1 MDNFASCSVMIRAA
15 KTAAPASHHRI
26 LVFGQ
31 AAVDIPASLPTT
43 RVNNVTIIGVAEP
56 IGEAK
61 SLDSHLTFDEPNP
74 TPTTITDAVRELV
87 GSYVVIAEHSDRLL
101 IIPDGISSIPI
112 SIEAEMLVS
121 SAPHANTEAESATL
135 PTSFYCTLLRK
146 NAQRTSSL
154 IRRFAPK
161 HSGRNLTSEAILCE
175 FFQLLDRV
183 RQVSD
188 SFNLTYQPSS
198 HSSLGAIADK
208 STWWQPNQRPDQISG
223 MPMHADEL
231 LWTFGCSKLP
241 RIVPPQSL
249 DDYALTTGGEIAKD
263 ARRLFPNFNWEGQL
277 IVSAGFH
284 PHDFL
289 EWETSSTTAVQ
300 RKTLGLPAEASY
312 FSPLSARSVAETLLS
327 LPKDE
332 RTKNRHT
339 LSAIQNGKT
348 FSRLVAAQALTERAG
363 PTDSTLVSLDMETD
377 SPLRGL
383 ETFVGVRTNELVIP
397 AEVLSDAGAVQATA
411 TFDSAQGGFVI
422 RFRTP
427 YAVEQPSQNLAVQLL
442 VNGIKFAQDTAG
454 VDGATQQ
461 IRVTGLSRGDR
472 VSLRIQ
478 AMKPL
483 PASWTRPSRMRVEAW
498 EPVSEWSDL
507 TNPTCVSWSSATAHI
522 IDEGAA

>member
-1 MDNFASCSVMIRAA
+1 MDNIASCSVMIRAA
-15 KTAAPASHHRI
+15 KIAAPEGHHRI
-26 LVFGQ
+26 LVFGEV
-31 AAVDIPASLPTT
+31 AVDIPAGLPTT
-43 RVNNVTIIGVAEP
+43 RLNNVTIIGVAEP

-61 SLDSHLTFDEPNP
+61 SLGSHLTFDEPNP

-87 GSYVVIAEHSDRLL
+87 GSYVVIVEHSDRLL
-101 IIPDGISSIPI
+101 IMPDGIRSIPI
-112 SIEAEMLVS
+112 SIEAEILVS
-121 SAPHANTEAESATL
+121 SVPPVNTAAESATL
-135 PTSFYCTLLRK
+135 PTNFYCTLLRK
-146 NAQRTSSL
+146 NAQETLSL

-161 HSGRNLTSEAILCE
+161 HCGRHLTSEAILSE
-175 FFQLLDRV
+175 LLQLLDRV

-188 SFNLTYQPSS
+188 SFNLAYQPSS

-231 LWTFGCSKLP
+231 LWTFGCSKVP

-249 DDYALTTGGEIAKD
+249 DDYALTAGGEISKD
-263 ARRLFPNFNWEGQL
+263 AGRLFPNFNWEGQL
-277 IVSAGFH
+277 IVRTGFH

-339 LSAIQNGKT
+339 LNAIQNGKT
-348 FSRLVAAQALTERAG
+348 FSRLVAAQALTECAG
-363 PTDSTLVSLDMETD
+363 PTGSTPVSLDLEAD

-397 AEVLSDAGAVQATA
+397 VDVLEDAGAVQATA
-411 TFDSAQGGFVI
+411 TFDSVQGGFVI

-427 YAVEQPSQNLAVQLL
+427 YAVERPSQNLAVQLL
-442 VNGIKFAQDTAG
+442 VNGVKFAQDTAG

-472 VSLRIQ
+472 VSLRMQ
-478 AMKPL
+478 ATKPL
-483 PASWTRPSRMRVEAW
+483 PASWAKPSRMQIEAW
-498 EPVSEWSDL
+498 EPVSEWIDF
-507 TNPTCVSWSSATAHI
+507 TNPHCVSWSSATAQI
-522 IDEGAA
+522 IDQEAT